1 MYSREYDNRVFTLEP
16 SGGLKNSSLIIQDQ
30 ETDSYWSIMTGTVLE
45 GEMKGTKMVELPI
58 GEKMQWKHWQEKYP
72 ATKVLS
78 IEGREDTKPGY
89 QRYFASDMGFRNS
102 TASDTR
108 LATKAPIFAFH
119 FQGKSYAVAHKDFSD
134 GKTFVIGNKQI
145 FLFRPAGSEMFLST
159 NAFIADKGD
168 FAEKDGSWIHL
179 SSGKAFAP
187 QSRKFIGNG
196 DTNPESFNGFDT
208 FWYNWSLNNPQ
219 TAILGTA
226 DANARK

>member
-1 MYSREYDNRVFTLEP
+1 MYSREYANRVFTLEP

-30 ETDSYWSIMTGTVLE
+30 ETDSYWSIMTGTVLA

-58 GEKMQWKHWQEKYP
+58 GEKMQWKDWQEKYP

-119 FQGKSYAVAHKDFSD
+119 YQGKSYAVAHKDFSG
-134 GKTFVIGNKQI
+134 GKTFTIGNKQI
-145 FLFRPAGSEMFLST
+145 FLFRPADSEIFLST
-159 NAFIADKGD
+159 NAFIA
-168 FAEKDGSWIHL
+168 EKDGFKEKNGNWLHGD
-179 SSGKAFAP
+179 SGKTFDP
-187 QSRKFIGNG
+187 ESRKFTGKG
-196 DTNPESFNGFDT
+196 GTNPESLNGFDT

-219 TAILGTA
+219 TAILGHA
-226 DANARK
+226 DVNAGK